1 MTAGEL
7 QAFVDA
13 FPIAAMIM
21 RDRRILACN
30 RQLADLTAVP
40 LEELLAAEE
49 PIQRFVAPEDH
60 PVVLGRIAAR
70 ARGELVPA
78 ELDYAGIGGNGE
90 RIPSRAHLA
99 PFPSAGE
106 DAVLVVITHE
116 GPRARSASL
125 IRGFV
130 DVAVAAQRE
139 TTQAGILRVAR
150 EGLERLGLSATLCEL
165 GPGCFRVVEAGSGN
179 PFIAQIQQRWPDWIP
194 DSAFPM
200 PRSSTEGMLIDDLPA
215 VLAAGFGKPRDAFL
229 RAPPAAMVTSIPIDG
244 VPTFLISCSGSDL
257 DTTIANALGLLGKQL
272 GAALETVRRLEELDR
287 RNSELREQAEE
298 MALLNDVARRVAG
311 SFEVGRLLEMGGET
325 LRRLLNADRW
335 VVLLPD
341 PSEPALRFHA
351 RAPAG
356 AILGPGEESVSM
368 AAFRERR
375 VVQDLEP
382 PDSARP
388 AATTRTRLAVPLIA
402 RDEVLG
408 VALILDERARSFT
421 RPEMDRA
428 LAVAG
433 QLALALLSARLYEA
447 LRSSYAELARA
458 QKELIDRERLAALGE
473 LSASIAHEVRNPLG
487 VIFNS
492 VGSLR
497 RIVKPQGDA
506 ALLLDIIGEEADR
519 LNRMV
524 GDLLDYSR
532 PVQPALQPVPLR
544 PLFEEAIESARQQS
558 GDGTQRVAVTVR
570 VAEDAATVRA
580 DARLLRQA
588 LVNLF
593 LNAYQA
599 MPRTGRLE
607 VRASRSTIDSRPFA
621 EIVVHDSGPGI
632 PPDVVDKIFK
642 PFFTTKAMGT
652 GLGLAVVRRIVEH
665 HGGTIELG
673 RLSPGAEFKLRLP
686 LEAENDPS

>member
-1 MTAGEL
+1 MTAAEL
-7 QAFVDA
+7 QAFVDTL
-13 FPIAAMIM
+13 PVAAMIM
-21 RDRRILACN
+21 REGRVLACN
-30 RQLADLTAVP
+30 RHLADLAAVP
-40 LEELLAAEE
+40 LEELVAAEQ
-49 PIQRFVAPEDH
+49 PIRRFVAPEDQ
-60 PVVLGRIAAR
+60 PVVLGGIAAR
-70 ARGELVPA
+70 ARGELVPP
-78 ELDYAGIGGNGE
+78 ELDYVGIGGNGE

-106 DAVLVVITHE
+106 NAVLVVITHE
-116 GPRARSASL
+116 GLRARSASL

-130 DVAVAAQRE
+130 GVAVAAQRE
-139 TTQAGILRVAR
+139 STQAGILRVAR

-179 PFIAQIQQRWPDWIP
+179 PFISQIQQRWPEWIP

-200 PRSSTEGMLIDDLPA
+200 PRGSTEGTLIADLPA

-229 RAPPAAMVTSIPIDG
+229 RAPPSAMVASIPIDG
-244 VPTFLISCSGSDL
+244 VPTFLFSCSGSDL
-257 DTTIANALGLLGKQL
+257 DATAANAFGLLGKQL

-325 LRRLLNADRW
+325 LRRLLDADRW

-341 PSEPALRFHA
+341 PREPALRFHA
-351 RAPAG
+351 RAPEG
-356 AILGPGEESVSM
+356 AVLGSGEESVSM

-375 VVQDLEP
+375 VVQDL
-382 PDSARP
+382 DP
-388 AATTRTRLAVPLIA
+388 AAPAGSAAGARTRLAVPLIA

-447 LRSSYAELARA
+447 LRSSYAELART

-532 PVQPALQPVPLR
+532 PVQPSLQPVPLR

-558 GDGTQRVAVTVR
+558 GDGAQRVAVTLR

-607 VRASRSTIDSRPFA
+607 VRASRSMIDSRPFA
-621 EIVVHDSGPGI
+621 EIVVQDSGPGI

-642 PFFTTKAMGT
+642 PFFTTKATGT

-686 LEAENDPS
+686 LEAPNDGS

>member
-21 RDRRILACN
+21 RDNRILACN
-30 RQLADLTAVP
+30 RQLADLTAVL

-49 PIQRFVAPEDH
+49 PIQRFVAPEDQ
-60 PVVLGRIAAR
+60 PAVLGRIAAR
-70 ARGELVPA
+70 SRGEPAPA
-78 ELDYAGIGGNGE
+78 ELDYVGIGGSGQ

-106 DAVLVVITHE
+106 HAVLVVITHDE
-116 GPRARSASL
+116 LRARSATL

-139 TTQAGILRVAR
+139 STQAGILRVAR

-215 VLAAGFGKPRDAFL
+215 VLAAGFGRPREAFL
-229 RAPPAAMVTSIPIDG
+229 RAPPMAMVASVPIDG
-244 VPTFLISCSGSDL
+244 VPTFLFSCSGSDL
-257 DTTIANALGLLGKQL
+257 DTTIANAFGLLGKQL

-287 RNSELREQAEE
+287 RNSQLREQAEE

-311 SFEVGRLLEMGGET
+311 SFEVGRLLELGGET
-325 LRRLLNADRW
+325 LRRLLDADRW

-341 PSEPALRFHA
+341 PREPALRFHA
-351 RAPAG
+351 RAPQG
-356 AILGPGEESVSM
+356 AIFGPGEESVAM

-375 VVQDLEP
+375 VVQHLEA
-382 PDSARP
+382 PDPARSA
-388 AATTRTRLAVPLIA
+388 AATRTRLAVPLIA

-408 VALILDERARSFT
+408 VAVVLDEDARSFT

-532 PVQPALQPVPLR
+532 PFQPALQPVPLR

-570 VAEDAATVRA
+570 IAEDAATVRA

-607 VRASRSTIDSRPFA
+607 VRASRSVIDSRPFA

-686 LEAENDPS
+686 LEAQDDSS